1 MVILLIHFNGKK
13 KIVFHIPRS
22 FTSHSAF
29 LITFLLDRHGEDT
42 SFHAGR
48 DN

>member
-1 MVILLIHFNGKK
+1 MVALLIHFNGKK
-13 KIVFHIPRS
+13 IVF